1 MTRSG
6 DIYSFGILVLEA
18 MTGKHPTDDIFN
30 EDLCLHK
37 FASMA
42 LLDNVID
49 IIDVNILNLYQEYNE
64 ENGKKTEECLTLTIK
79 IGVTCSVDSPTQR
92 MDVKKVVREL
102 QQILDTLENI

>member
-1 MTRSG
+1 MTSNG

-49 IIDVNILNLYQEYNE
+49 IIDVNILNLYQEDRIVLQNHE
-64 ENGKKTEECLTLTIK
+64 ENAKK
-79 IGVTCSVDSPTQR
+79 IGNV
-92 MDVKKVVREL
+92 
-102 QQILDTLENI
+102 